1 MVFDMN
7 GIKLFSI
14 FILLSII
21 VSCQSEERGVDTVV
35 LRHLSLYASD
45 VEPTSRTSFGY
56 DNTQEKYVTAWSA
69 NDAMRV
75 LVEQNAVVNEY
86 VFDVK
91 DVASG
96 RFESDEVVDD
106 GSAVCDAYG
115 VYPSSV
121 AVTKADKTAV
131 VAVGSAVQTQ
141 HGESSNHIAEF
152 DPLYGSCKEVNIDN
166 INLYMRHTASVVRF
180 NVQNESGVSQVIRS
194 VKITAPRPL
203 TGSYTL
209 DLQTGKT
216 VLVDNGSCDVVLN
229 VEGGEVAHGNSF
241 ELWVAAVPFEMYE
254 GEKLIFT
261 VTTQDD
267 GATYRYEKQFTSD
280 VEFPAAKIM
289 RMDDAV
295 VISDASRME
304 LQKSI
309 EVDLTSSASYTS
321 KFPTGKNVISGV
333 VDYELG
339 GYPFKIECTKPYS
352 CGNRKNL
359 LRFYFN
365 GGNASS
371 PITPTEA
378 DYALIYLPVFD
389 GYRLSMVDIKLED
402 SVKLNNDFK
411 ITIANPNNLSSSVA
425 LSNNPQNTTF
435 SDGKLAATE
444 LDKQCCI
451 YIHFIGVNVN
461 ANYCNCNI
469 EKISLTYEIN

>member
-1 MVFDMN
+1 MN

-180 NVQNESGVSQVIRS
+180 NVQNESGVS
-194 VKITAPRPL
+194 
-203 TGSYTL
+203 
-209 DLQTGKT
+209 
-216 VLVDNGSCDVVLN
+216 
-229 VEGGEVAHGNSF
+229 
-241 ELWVAAVPFEMYE
+241 
-254 GEKLIFT
+254 
-261 VTTQDD
+261 
-267 GATYRYEKQFTSD
+267 
-280 VEFPAAKIM
+280 
-289 RMDDAV
+289 
-295 VISDASRME
+295 
-304 LQKSI
+304 
-309 EVDLTSSASYTS
+309 
-321 KFPTGKNVISGV
+321 
-333 VDYELG
+333 
-339 GYPFKIECTKPYS
+339 
-352 CGNRKNL
+352 
-359 LRFYFN
+359 
-365 GGNASS
+365 
-371 PITPTEA
+371 
-378 DYALIYLPVFD
+378 
-389 GYRLSMVDIKLED
+389 
-402 SVKLNNDFK
+402 
-411 ITIANPNNLSSSVA
+411 
-425 LSNNPQNTTF
+425 
-435 SDGKLAATE
+435 
-444 LDKQCCI
+444 
-451 YIHFIGVNVN
+451 
-461 ANYCNCNI
+461 
-469 EKISLTYEIN
+469 